1 MKHVLLFT
9 GPTGA
14 LGRPL
19 LEALSSVD
27 SIELIY
33 VLARDPAV
41 GFSMAKLEVVTG
53 DVTSPGQCGLDPH
66 RADEVTSQTT
76 AILHGAACTRFDS
89 PIDLARR
96 VNVQGTGNVLAL
108 AARCR

>member
-1 MKHVLLFT
+1 MKQVLLFT

-19 LEALSSVD
+19 LEALSTVD
-27 SIELIY
+27 SIQRIY

-41 GFSMAKLEVVTG
+41 GFSMAKVDVVAG
-53 DVTSPGQCGLDPH
+53 DVTCRDQCGLSPH
-66 RADEVTSQTT
+66 RAKEVIAETT

-96 VNVQGTGNVLAL
+96 VNVQGT
-108 AARCR
+108 